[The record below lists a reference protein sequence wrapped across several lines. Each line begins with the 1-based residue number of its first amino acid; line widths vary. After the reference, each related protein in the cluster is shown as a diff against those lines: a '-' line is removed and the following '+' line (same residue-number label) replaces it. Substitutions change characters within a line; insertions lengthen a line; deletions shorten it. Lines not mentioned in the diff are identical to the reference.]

1 MAEAPEGFDF
11 LRGEGEDLLHVE
23 EGGERLD
30 ACSGLGGRG
39 DGLGLRGLRRRG
51 RRGGESF
58 LLLGVGAGV
67 GFGGYNCG
75 CFAAEV
81 FDLIFVGFFQV
92 FGGVKALSGGEIRNP
107 ASSFAIEGDSL
118 FGLLV

>member
-11 LRGEGEDLLHVE
+11 LRWEADDLLHVE

-51 RRGGESF
+51 RRRGEGF
-58 LLLGVGAGV
+58 LLLGTGL
-67 GFGGYNCG
+67 GFGGYDCG

-92 FGGVKALSGGEIRNP
+92 IDRIKALSVGEIRNA
-107 ASSFAIEGDSL
+107 ASGFAIEEDSL

>member
-11 LRGEGEDLLHVE
+11 LRGEADDLLHVE
-23 EGGERLD
+23 EGGKRLD

-51 RRGGESF
+51 RRRRGEGF
-58 LLLGVGAGV
+58 LLLGAGF

-92 FGGVKALSGGEIRNP
+92 LDGVKALSGKEVRNA
-107 ASSFAIEGDSL
+107 ASGFAIERDSL